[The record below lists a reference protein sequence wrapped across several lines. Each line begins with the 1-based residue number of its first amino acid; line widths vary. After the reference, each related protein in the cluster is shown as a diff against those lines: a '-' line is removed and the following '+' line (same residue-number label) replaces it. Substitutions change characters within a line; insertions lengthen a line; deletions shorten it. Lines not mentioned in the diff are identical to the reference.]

1 MGGPHLFTGDPAIS
15 PTATGM
21 SPGVTGALHPW
32 VVSDRAGLPVPNWF
46 FFLVLSCA
54 PMGTHG

>member
-32 VVSDRAGLPVPNWF
+32 VVSDRAGLPVPN
-46 FFLVLSCA
+46 
-54 PMGTHG
+54 